1 MKLKCLFDFRA
12 WKRGEV
18 IELPDAEARALVAG
32 QYRHFQIVAEPV
44 VVEALDAPP
53 ADKMIRKPRGKK

>member
-12 WKRGEV
+12 WKRGDV

-32 QYRHFQIVAEPV
+32 QYRHFEVIPEPQA
-44 VVEALDAPP
+44 EALDAPP
-53 ADKMIRKPRGKK
+53 ADKMMRKPRGRK

>member
-1 MKLKCLFDFRA
+1 MRLKALFDFRA

-32 QYRHFQIVAEPV
+32 QYRHFEVVPELVA
-44 VVEALDAPP
+44 EALDAPP
-53 ADKMIRKPRGKK
+53 ADKMMRKPRGKK